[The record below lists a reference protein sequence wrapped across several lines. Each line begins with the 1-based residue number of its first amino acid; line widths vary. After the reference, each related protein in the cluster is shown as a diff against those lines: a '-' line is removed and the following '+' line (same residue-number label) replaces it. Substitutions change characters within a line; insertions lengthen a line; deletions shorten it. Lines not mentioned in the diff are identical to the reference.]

1 MSFNKV
7 QSKPNKIN
15 LSLLQQPSK
24 PIIDMQVNVL
34 ETPDSLMRDFKEM
47 VDSVTNPSPEKIK
60 VLATNQAR
68 EMNVMSNY

>member
-1 MSFNKV
+1 
-7 QSKPNKIN
+7 
-15 LSLLQQPSK
+15 
-24 PIIDMQVNVL
+24 MQVNVL

-68 EMNVMSNY
+68 EMNVMSNYQRDTPPEPMQPQFDPVPQQSVFP

>member
-1 MSFNKV
+1 
-7 QSKPNKIN
+7 
-15 LSLLQQPSK
+15 
-24 PIIDMQVNVL
+24 MQVNVL